1 MFTNSLRLD
10 WKCGCL
16 QKYICQKEKKV
27 KQVSKDFLF
36 VYRMQFW
43 GFLPSIAIADWVHD
57 FWNFVR
63 RPICLVVTTSF
74 KKLNFST

>member
-27 KQVSKDFLF
+27 KQVSKDFC
-36 VYRMQFW
+36 
-43 GFLPSIAIADWVHD
+43 LPKEYIFENFYLQLQLLIESMISEISISDPSV
-57 FWNFVR
+57 
-63 RPICLVVTTSF
+63 L
-74 KKLNFST
+74 